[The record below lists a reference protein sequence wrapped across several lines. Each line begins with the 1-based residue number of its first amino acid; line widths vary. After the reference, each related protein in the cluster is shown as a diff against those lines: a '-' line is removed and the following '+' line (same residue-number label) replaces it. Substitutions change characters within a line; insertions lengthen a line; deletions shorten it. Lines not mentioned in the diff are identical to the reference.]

1 MDSPTPTPPL
11 TPPTAKPGQP
21 AMDPTQV
28 AGEMLQSAM
37 GKAPQP
43 GVPSLTPPPAG
54 PPPPAPGAPKSGG
67 LSSVPKKVI
76 FGALAMFIFLGGALA
91 VGIYLSGQQQ
101 DIQQKASGCGT
112 YCDTAAGC
120 AASGLQ
126 NYGGNLCP
134 SVGYSSCSEGTIACG
149 PVSSGSDTTAPPPGS
164 DTSAGGGYSAFDQ
177 NTCNSWCGS
186 NKPDSSGGGA
196 VGGRYTASSH
206 DANMNG
212 CECYCTSG
220 TWNSTFSGCAGT
232 AGTECS
238 GTQTNTRADG
248 SVWQCNNGV
257 WIQQT
262 GNTGGTGGTGTGGT
276 TGTGNRVSYA
286 DQASCSAAEGDA
298 CQYCGDCS
306 GFYIGTGS
314 GWSGCQEAAQDRCGV
329 VIIGSDPDVCLQ
341 YDSASENYNQVPSN
355 SGSHCGSNA
364 DCPLG
369 AICGLGGAVGACADA
384 EGTLIPQTCGGNGQ
398 TCPSG
403 YSCSVSGLG
412 TVPSSGMAHI
422 FYCPA
427 PHTGACNTGGND
439 LGTNVN
445 DFSACPFPASYC
457 GTVQCD
463 LSNGTFRSM
472 VYTNG
477 CGETAQGG
485 GGTTTTTTETPPT
498 PPADTFVC
506 AGLASDVPAPAIG
519 DSATFT
525 CTAGGTAANLVT
537 RYDFQYQ
544 VDEGAFTTIAVSSS
558 NPRQSVTFPITLP
571 GTYEVQCRAC
581 SASACTPWDTL

>member
-54 PPPPAPGAPKSGG
+54 PPPPAPSAPKSGG
-67 LSSVPKKVI
+67 LSSIPKKVI

-164 DTSAGGGYSAFDQ
+164 DTSAGGDYSAFDQ

-314 GWSGCQEAAQDRCGV
+314 GWSGCQEAAQDRCGQ
-329 VIIGSDPDVCLQ
+329 VIIGAD
-341 YDSASENYNQVPSN
+341 YNLCFAVVGDRYEQRPNRTTNGSTCN
-355 SGSHCGSNA
+355 SGDECAPGNFCNLPADSNQSSERSGNTV
-364 DCPLG
+364 DIGTGDTSQCSTYYLHKCPEF
-369 AICGLGGAVGACADA
+369 GLF
-384 EGTLIPQTCGGNGQ
+384 NG
-398 TCPSG
+398 
-403 YSCSVSGLG
+403 
-412 TVPSSGMAHI
+412 
-422 FYCPA
+422 
-427 PHTGACNTGGND
+427 CNT
-439 LGTNVN
+439 TNAQ
-445 DFSACPFPASYC
+445 SSSSLPPFDSNYC
-457 GTVQCD
+457 GTQQIDCLYAD
-463 LSNGTFRSM
+463 GTSHFVRSM
-472 VYTNG
+472 VNSSA
-477 CGETAQGG
+477 CSTAQGG
-485 GGTTTTTTETPPT
+485 GETTTTTTETPPT